1 MKNSHR
7 LFIFFISPIYALY
20 FSVKEYQHKPDGL
33 FIVLFCGFLGYS
45 FHINPVSDLDANRY
59 IEVFYEYCQG
69 GNQFEITSF
78 FYTLWQDPDHL
89 EITSKLLSYLI
100 SFISSDY
107 HVLFALMGLLYGFF
121 LNLNLSQFKYYSDS
135 RCLSKNF
142 VIILLFILPPWLIN
156 GFDFW
161 MATQIFI
168 AGLFALLNKKYLKS
182 VFFFLFAAITHWSF
196 VIFILFYV
204 LFSRIRNKNI
214 LLFLFL
220 ISFITKYFTDLEII
234 EKVLYKIELVNVA
247 LKAQVYLE
255 GGVILPGGKI
265 YGLFLLMH
273 RLTSLLLFCYLF
285 IKYKSKENSN
295 LSRLLKTTIIIITI
309 SNFIAVVP
317 ILGRFSSISL
327 YLIQFTF
334 AVFLTGNLDL
344 RWNNIK
350 IKNVR
355 SWIVYFTLFIIM
367 IDFVYNGFL
376 VIGILSIFSNPLIVF
391 FIKNIDFVI
400 GNVYGHL
407 LNWLASF

>member
-1 MKNSHR
+1 M
-7 LFIFFISPIYALY
+7 
-20 FSVKEYQHKPDGL
+20 
-33 FIVLFCGFLGYS
+33 
-45 FHINPVSDLDANRY
+45 
-59 IEVFYEYCQG
+59 
-69 GNQFEITSF
+69 
-78 FYTLWQDPDHL
+78 
-89 EITSKLLSYLI
+89 
-100 SFISSDY
+100 
-107 HVLFALMGLLYGFF
+107 
-121 LNLNLSQFKYYSDS
+121 
-135 RCLSKNF
+135 
-142 VIILLFILPPWLIN
+142 
-156 GFDFW
+156 
-161 MATQIFI
+161 
-168 AGLFALLNKKYLKS
+168 
-182 VFFFLFAAITHWSF
+182 FLFF
-196 VIFILFYV
+196 
-204 LFSRIRNKNI
+204 
-214 LLFLFL
+214 
-220 ISFITKYFTDLEII
+220 ISFITKYFIDLEII

-255 GGVILPGGKI
+255 GGVILPGGKV
-265 YGLFLLMH
+265 YGFFLLIH

-344 RWNNIK
+344 GLNKIN

-376 VIGILSIFSNPLIVF
+376 VIGILSIFSNPFIVY
-391 FIKNIDFVI
+391 FIKNTDFVI